1 MSESPKTGSV
11 AVERICV
18 GLTTSR
24 GFYILISALVV
35 LYFIFRGLLY
45 PAAPSDDAEQLLF
58 SQVFRRGYD
67 VVNPPLYTWLVIG
80 VQQLVGVEVF
90 SVSLVKFPA
99 YWLIFHFM
107 YLSACRVLSDK
118 RLAILAALSPL
129 WLYYVAWDSVM
140 SYSHSVLATAL
151 ILATLHGMLRLYEK
165 PDFSSYVILGLL
177 IGLGVMSK
185 YTFGLFTLALLIAG
199 VAYRPFRSIILNPR
213 ILVTLGIAA
222 LIASPHIT
230 WLIGQSDMISGAVS
244 GKFEVGGDG
253 DFFAPRLKGLLSS
266 FTSGLG
272 FVSPLWLLL
281 LVIFWRPF
289 RERLKVHE
297 IIPPTAK
304 FLAIYMIVVAVVICA
319 MVLLF
324 GVSKVRAHYMFVFI
338 PFPLV
343 FFAWLEPVLQDWRP
357 VRMYTL
363 SLAFISAFLVTGVVV
378 KWVSEP
384 LRCKRCQLMVPYDD
398 IGQKIRETGFKGGTI
413 FAYYFPHD
421 LPGNLRVEFPNTRIV
436 STKYPH
442 ITRPVGETPG
452 QCLILWVPL
461 PIGVKDARGMTLH
474 SNDLMGTALSLKGPF
489 PEKPLNFTFERSNGR
504 TSKIHYMLYD
514 PGIGECR

>member
-1 MSESPKTGSV
+1 MKVSIGERVCTGLST
-11 AVERICV
+11 A
-18 GLTTSR
+18 R
-24 GFYILISALVV
+24 GFYFLITAMVV

-58 SQVFRRGYD
+58 SQTFRWGYD

-80 VQQLVGVEVF
+80 VQKLVGVEVF

-99 YWLIFHFM
+99 YWLIFQFM
-107 YLSACRVLSDK
+107 YLCARRVVDDP
-118 RLAILAALSPL
+118 RLAVLAALSPF

-140 SYSHSVLATAL
+140 SYSHSVLVTAL
-151 ILATLHGMLRLYEK
+151 IMAALHGVLRLYEK
-165 PDFSSYVILGLL
+165 PVFSAYVILGVLL
-177 IGLGVMSK
+177 GLGVMAK
-185 YTFGLFTLALLIAG
+185 YTFGLFVLALLIAV
-199 VAYRPFRSIILNPR
+199 VAYRPFRPIILNPR
-213 ILVTLGIAA
+213 ILITLGIAA
-222 LIASPHIT
+222 LIASPHIY
-230 WLIGQSDMISGAVS
+230 WLVEQSEVIGGAVS
-244 GKFEVGGDG
+244 GKFEVGVGG
-253 DFFAPRLKGLLSS
+253 EFFATRLKGLASA

-272 FVSPLWLLL
+272 FISPLWLVLL
-281 LVIFWRPF
+281 IVFWRPL

-297 IIPPTAK
+297 VIPPTAK
-304 FLAIYMIVVAVVICA
+304 FLAIYMLAVAGLITA
-319 MVLLF
+319 MVIAF

-343 FFAWLEPVLQDWRP
+343 FFAWLEPMLKDRRP
-357 VRMYTL
+357 VRIYTL

-384 LRCKRCQLMVPYDD
+384 LRCKRCQLMVPYAD
-398 IGQKIRETGFKGGTI
+398 IGQKIREIGFKDGTI

-421 LPGNLRVEFPNTRIV
+421 LAGNLRPEFPNTRIV

-442 ITRPVGETPG
+442 ITRPVSETPG
-452 QCLILWVPL
+452 QCLMLWVPL
-461 PIGVKDARGMTLH
+461 PIGVKDARGMTQH
-474 SNDLMGTALSLKGPF
+474 SNALMGTTLPLEDPF
-489 PEKPLNFTFERSNGR
+489 PENPLHFEIERSNGR